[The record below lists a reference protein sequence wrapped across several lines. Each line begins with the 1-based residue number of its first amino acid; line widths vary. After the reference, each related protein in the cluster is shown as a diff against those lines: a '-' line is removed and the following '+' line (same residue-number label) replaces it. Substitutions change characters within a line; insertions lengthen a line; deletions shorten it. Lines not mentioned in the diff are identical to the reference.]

1 MRVALLLV
9 VLGIQEGVEDVSYE
23 YADEAV
29 IQQALAET
37 LAQPEFARL
46 ARGEEPSQ
54 NAPEWLLRFF
64 RWLRRLFE
72 GGDDGTEVEPS
83 ALPAFLR
90 VPILLGVLLVVVL
103 FLVKALSSARRR
115 RSAAAEDA
123 SSAAAAAAPGSA
135 PGEIDPE
142 EYWRRALEHGGSGRY
157 RDGIR
162 ELLLGAMSD
171 AERRGSI
178 RYRRGLTNRDYVYA
192 LRGPARL
199 SFGSIA
205 SAFERVFFG
214 RLEATPESY
223 EECRR
228 EYQKSFRGAAR

>member
-1 MRVALLLV
+1 MRVALLLL
-9 VLGIQEGVEDVSYE
+9 VLGIQEGVEDDSYE

-29 IQQALAET
+29 VQEALVET

-46 ARGEEPSQ
+46 SRGEEPTR
-54 NAPEWLLRFF
+54 NAPEWLLEFF

-72 GGDDGTEVEPS
+72 GGDRAEVEPS

-90 VPILLGVLLVVVL
+90 IPILLGVLLVVVL
-103 FLVKALSSARRR
+103 FLVKALSSRRR
-115 RSAAAEDA
+115 RSASAEDA
-123 SSAAAAAAPGSA
+123 SSAEAAAAPGSA
-135 PGEIDPE
+135 PGEIEPE
-142 EYWRRALEHGGSGRY
+142 EYWRRALEHGGRGRY

-171 AERRGSI
+171 TERRGSI
-178 RYRRGLTNRDYVYA
+178 RYRRGLTNRDYLYA
-192 LRGPARL
+192 MRGPARL

-205 SAFERVFFG
+205 SAFEHVFFG
-214 RLEATPESY
+214 RREATPESY

-228 EYQKSFRGAAR
+228 AYDKGFRGAAR